1 MSWQCSSIEASAA
14 SKAGV
19 VWRGATVLHGVMC
32 CHRAGTAATR
42 AGSGSAHPGLEA
54 GNQESCSMADKL
66 ERVVDLPPAPPEGEG
81 NKPFPTPAKNT
92 EVKSEPPADPAPRP
106 RHPEPTD

>member
-1 MSWQCSSIEASAA
+1 
-14 SKAGV
+14 
-19 VWRGATVLHGVMC
+19 
-32 CHRAGTAATR
+32 
-42 AGSGSAHPGLEA
+42 
-54 GNQESCSMADKL
+54 MADKL